1 MLAAFRAACHVMAPS
16 LHATKSF
23 HADVA
28 AKLLQLKLRD
38 NVEAAAASA
47 AAAAAVAVAV
57 AVYVVNAAKCVRQF
71 GRRQLCSQ
79 RQQLQSH

>member
-1 MLAAFRAACHVMAPS
+1 MAPS
-16 LHATKSF
+16 LHATKSL

-28 AKLLQLKLRD
+28 AKLSQLKLRD
-38 NVEAAAASA
+38 NVEATV
-47 AAAAAVAVAV
+47 AAAAAVGVAV
-57 AVYVVNAAKCVRQF
+57 CVVNAAAKCVRQF

>member
-1 MLAAFRAACHVMAPS
+1 MAPS

-28 AKLLQLKLRD
+28 AKLSQLKLRD
-38 NVEAAAASA
+38 NVEAAVATA
-47 AAAAAVAVAV
+47 AAVGVAVAV
-57 AVYVVNAAKCVRQF
+57 CVVNAAAKCVRQF